1 MTTFVTPGSVLV
13 GVDGSRGSDLALAW
27 AVEYAEHLR
36 RPLVIVHATGSL
48 GTRDAVPQEDAALVS
63 AGHTIM
69 DSALRRARA
78 RQPAVPVVALGPVGD
93 PRAVLADLA
102 ADAVALVVGSRG
114 RTPLA
119 SLLLGSVSVALASH
133 APCPLVVVRP
143 HPGTVAFNDLSVVV
157 GVDGDEEADA
167 LRLGFELASSQYRPL
182 TVVHAV
188 GAPPTFP
195 YPDLIGS
202 ELLSRSLDAAER
214 FLDETL
220 TGYDAK
226 FPDVVVR
233 RKVVRGSPTRALV
246 TASRTA
252 SAVVVGCRGRGTTR
266 SHLLGSVSRS
276 VVEEAHS
283 TVVVVRGGHR

>member
-1 MTTFVTPGSVLV
+1 MTTFVAPGSVLV
-13 GVDGSRGSDLALAW
+13 GVDGSRGADLALAW
-27 AVEYAEHLR
+27 AVQHAEHTR
-36 RPLVIVHATGSL
+36 RPLVIVHATAPVPADA
-48 GTRDAVPQEDAALVS
+48 TVPQDDAVGV
-63 AGHTIM
+63 AGHTVM
-69 DSALRRARA
+69 DRALLRARS
-78 RQPAVPVVALGPVGD
+78 RHPAVPVIALGPVGD

-143 HPGTVAFNDLSVVV
+143 HPAVVAFNDLSVVV
-157 GVDGDEEADA
+157 GVDGDGERDA
-167 LRLGFELASSQYRPL
+167 LTLGYELASSQYRPL

-188 GAPPTFP
+188 AAPPAFP